1 MEGTTRGR
9 IHLFGAIFFLS
20 LFFVNGFREVVS
32 GLLLAVAFAIP
43 GVWFFLHERQ
53 AKLGNPMRRHWGK
66 VAAAAVGIFLTAG
79 VVFPTQPQNTEV
91 TQFSS
96 PLTSSSRPTTTTSA
110 PKTTTT
116 TEITETAEPIT
127 PEEPEVQPEPEAPN
141 EVIPNNFVNVPEP
154 APAVEPA
161 PVQSASYGSC
171 AQARAAGA
179 APLYAG
185 SPGYSRQLD
194 RDGDGVAC
202 E

>member
-1 MEGTTRGR
+1 
-9 IHLFGAIFFLS
+9 
-20 LFFVNGFREVVS
+20 
-32 GLLLAVAFAIP
+32 
-43 GVWFFLHERQ
+43 
-53 AKLGNPMRRHWGK
+53 MRRHWGK

-116 TEITETAEPIT
+116 TEITETAEPV
-127 PEEPEVQPEPEAPN
+127 PLEQPEVQAEPEAPN

-154 APAVEPA
+154 MPEPAPAVEPA
-161 PVQSASYGSC
+161 PVQSAYYGSC